1 MIKRVVPFK
10 STADLL
16 ADKIND
22 FIKNE
27 LGGGEHVM
35 DIKYMEDGRRYVRGE
50 NGKMETETFVTVN
63 VHVRG
68 VEENEL

>member
-1 MIKRVVPFK
+1 MINRIVTFK
-10 STADLL
+10 STAELL

-27 LGGGEHVM
+27 LGEGEHVM

-50 NGKMETETFVTVN
+50 NGKMETETFVTAN

-68 VEENEL
+68 ARKNEL

>member
-1 MIKRVVPFK
+1 MINRIVTFK
-10 STADLL
+10 STAELL

-27 LGGGEHVM
+27 LGEGEHVM

-50 NGKMETETFVTVN
+50 NGKMKTETFVTAN

-68 VEENEL
+68 ARKNEL